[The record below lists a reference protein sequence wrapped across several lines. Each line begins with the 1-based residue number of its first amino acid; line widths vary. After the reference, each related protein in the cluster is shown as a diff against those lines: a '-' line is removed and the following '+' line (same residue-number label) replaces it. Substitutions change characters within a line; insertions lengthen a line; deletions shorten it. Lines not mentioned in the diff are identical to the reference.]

1 MTGTTLDPPAAPPA
15 YDLLGSRPAVRPEVV
30 VGPGLEQGTTTVHHV
45 KDPRTGWYFRVGPR
59 ESFLIRRLDGT
70 RTLAEIGADYAA
82 EFGRTL
88 GEGSWRQL
96 LGMLGTRR
104 LLIGTEDDAAMA
116 EMAADARRTSRGNR
130 SLLKA
135 RLPLVDP
142 DRFLGRLMTPL
153 RGLFSR
159 WLVVPAVLASLAMVV
174 LVVASVG
181 DLAREASRTWQ
192 HPLVAVG
199 VVAIIWLSL
208 ALHETAHGL
217 TCRHFGGHVPEIGVL
232 WRFPL
237 LAPYCKADDVMLFA
251 DKWQRVLTAFAGV
264 YVNLVLL
271 LPFGLA
277 YPLLEPGPVRDG
289 TAALLLYGTLSAV
302 ANLVPFLQ
310 LDGYFMLNHALGM
323 ANLRTESYRFCGL
336 LLRRVL
342 RRPGGAGTAAYP
354 RRIRWIYG
362 LYGGSSVLFGAGL
375 AAGFAVYW
383 IGRLR
388 DRAEPPGTGTWLLA
402 VLGGLA
408 GLAVVVVRRR
418 RRAAAEVA
426 A

>member
-1 MTGTTLDPPAAPPA
+1 MTGTTLDPPVTHPSH
-15 YDLLGSRPAVRPEVV
+15 DLLESRPAVRPEVV
-30 VGPGLEQGTTTVHHV
+30 VGPGLEQGTTTVHHI

-59 ESFLIRRLDGT
+59 ESFLIHRLDGS
-70 RTLAEIGADYAA
+70 RTLAEIGTEYAA
-82 EFGRTL
+82 EFGRPV
-88 GEGSWRQL
+88 GEAGWRQL
-96 LGMLGTRR
+96 LGMLGRRR
-104 LLIGTEDDAAMA
+104 LLVGTEDDAAMA

-142 DRFLGRLMTPL
+142 DRFLGRLTTPL
-153 RGLFSR
+153 RPLFSR
-159 WLVVPAVLASLAMVV
+159 WLVVPAVLASLVMVV
-174 LVVASVG
+174 LVIAAAG

-192 HPLVAVG
+192 DPLVSVAVIAT
-199 VVAIIWLSL
+199 VWLSL
-208 ALHETAHGL
+208 ALHESAHGL

-237 LAPYCKADDVMLFA
+237 IAPYCKADDVMLFG
-251 DKWQRVLTAFAGV
+251 DKWHRVATAFAGV
-264 YVNLVLL
+264 YVSLVLL

-277 YPLLEPGPVRDG
+277 YPLLDPGPVRNG

-323 ANLRTESYRFCGL
+323 SNLRAESYRFCL
-336 LLRRVL
+336 LLARRVL
-342 RRPGGAGTAAYP
+342 RRPGGAGIAAYP

-362 LYGGSSVLFGAGL
+362 LYGVSSVLFGVGL
-375 AAGFAVYW
+375 TVGFAVYW

-388 DRAEPPGTGTWLLA
+388 DRAEPPGAGTLL
-402 VLGGLA
+402 LA
-408 GLAVVVVRRR
+408 GLGGVVGVAVVLVRRR
-418 RRAAAEVA
+418 RRAAVA